1 MRIFSIKSIKFKIF
15 ISNLAI
21 VIGMILMFGT
31 IFLKI
36 NFNQARNTAFSSAK
50 SSLSQAY
57 TYLTEKTASIRNDV
71 DSIALNQQ
79 TLDILNMDNK
89 NKYKDIVKWNIDYN
103 YIAESVIKTLN
114 SSDIDKIIIATEND
128 IAKLINTP
136 FILDISSLKNTAW
149 YYEWVDNSGSYLWHS
164 SFEIEH
170 GPESYEEYVCFTRD
184 LIYSYYN
191 YRTVYI
197 GFIERKVFD
206 NLLNIN
212 ALDEYTSFFIM
223 NSKGEILSGTKN
235 LPAENMDYIR
245 EMILNHINIY
255 SDNTYLR
262 SEKMNGNEYIL
273 GINRIP
279 NTNLYL
285 TYIYSITGMTAD
297 MVKTSAKNILLIMLI
312 ILPVVLFLSLTVAF
326 SVTKRLDRLKENMA
340 HASEGDFDIDII
352 QSSQDDEIGVL
363 TKQFNYML
371 TKISI
376 LMDSQY
382 ALGKQIKE
390 LELKSLQAQINPHF
404 LYNTLDL
411 IKWRAIEH
419 NDTETEEL
427 VSALSNYYKRS
438 LGKGRD
444 MVPITDE
451 IDHIESY
458 IYIQNMRFDN
468 CIQLFVSVPDNLKN
482 CLIPKITLQPIV
494 ENAII
499 HGILEKD
506 EQSGTIDIR
515 AENKNSELF
524 IYITD
529 DGVGMDEEKAFILLS
544 KSSKTDITGSGYGLK
559 NIDERIKLTFGESYG
574 ISFRSRQGKGTT
586 VIINIPVKI
595 IDNEIR

>member
-235 LPAENMDYIR
+235 LPAENMDYI
-245 EMILNHINIY
+245 
-255 SDNTYLR
+255 
-262 SEKMNGNEYIL
+262 K
-273 GINRIP
+273 
-279 NTNLYL
+279 
-285 TYIYSITGMTAD
+285 
-297 MVKTSAKNILLIMLI
+297 
-312 ILPVVLFLSLTVAF
+312 
-326 SVTKRLDRLKENMA
+326 
-340 HASEGDFDIDII
+340 
-352 QSSQDDEIGVL
+352 
-363 TKQFNYML
+363 
-371 TKISI
+371 
-376 LMDSQY
+376 
-382 ALGKQIKE
+382 
-390 LELKSLQAQINPHF
+390 
-404 LYNTLDL
+404 
-411 IKWRAIEH
+411 
-419 NDTETEEL
+419 
-427 VSALSNYYKRS
+427 
-438 LGKGRD
+438 
-444 MVPITDE
+444 
-451 IDHIESY
+451 
-458 IYIQNMRFDN
+458 
-468 CIQLFVSVPDNLKN
+468 
-482 CLIPKITLQPIV
+482 
-494 ENAII
+494 
-499 HGILEKD
+499 
-506 EQSGTIDIR
+506 
-515 AENKNSELF
+515 
-524 IYITD
+524 
-529 DGVGMDEEKAFILLS
+529 
-544 KSSKTDITGSGYGLK
+544 
-559 NIDERIKLTFGESYG
+559 
-574 ISFRSRQGKGTT
+574 
-586 VIINIPVKI
+586 
-595 IDNEIR
+595 